1 MLTGIKFD
9 EIGENF
15 NIEIGNRKKNQSEL
29 KNTIT
34 D

>member
-1 MLTGIKFD
+1 MLTGRKMD
-9 EIGENF
+9 ELGENF
-15 NIEIGNRKKNQSEL
+15 NKEIGNRKKNQSEL